1 MGQKDTVIKVCK
13 NGGMNAEELK
23 KGLVEA
29 LFTAN
34 DILLL
39 SEGCTMPA
47 KKIAEGL
54 YTLVWLLQDCEIV
67 DEQE

>member
-1 MGQKDTVIKVCK
+1 
-13 NGGMNAEELK
+13 MNAEELK

-54 YTLVWLLQDCEIV
+54 YTLVWLLQDCENV